1 MSKTDE
7 FIWRNMPAKRD
18 LLISRGWIHAILIV
32 RLCGF
37 LLFGILAY
45 RTYTDEPPIPS
56 NVVSVTSQV
65 LFTDQ
70 DIRTGLPSSEAHSML
85 FVHRGSDA
93 AVCEQAG

>member
-1 MSKTDE
+1 MGKTDE
-7 FIWRNMPAKRD
+7 VIWRNMAAKRD

-56 NVVSVTSQV
+56 NGVSATSQV
-65 LFTDQ
+65 LFTHQ
-70 DIRTGLPSSEAHSML
+70 YIRTGLPSSEAHSML
-85 FVHRGSDA
+85 LRHRRTDA

>member
-1 MSKTDE
+1 MG
-7 FIWRNMPAKRD
+7 RNMPAKSD

-37 LLFGILAY
+37 VLPGILAY

-65 LFTDQ
+65 LFTD
-70 DIRTGLPSSEAHSML
+70 RPSFLSGTQHAFRPS
-85 FVHRGSDA
+85 
-93 AVCEQAG
+93 